1 MKTLNLDEQEM
12 VAGGHSIYH
21 LPHPHTPSPRRFPLW
36 PNPRPIP
43 YPPIDIEAI
52 TRELAQSGTISGV
65 SIVGSLAGIGIAA
78 PLTAA
83 PWGAGNC

>member
-1 MKTLNLDEQEM
+1 MQTLNLDEQEM

-21 LPHPHTPSPRRFPLW
+21 FPIPYW
-36 PNPRPIP
+36 PNPQRVRNT
-43 YPPIDIEAI
+43 PIDIEAI
-52 TRELAQSGTISGV
+52 KREIAQSGTISGV
-65 SIVGSLAGIGIAA
+65 SIVGSLAGIGISA

>member
-1 MKTLNLDEQEM
+1 MQTLNLNEQEM
-12 VAGGHSIYH
+12 VAGGHSIY
-21 LPHPHTPSPRRFPLW
+21 PFPFW

-43 YPPIDIEAI
+43 KPAIDIEAI
-52 TRELAQSGTISGV
+52 KREIAQSGTISGV

>member
-1 MKTLNLDEQEM
+1 MQILNLDEQEM

-21 LPHPHTPSPRRFPLW
+21 LPHTPSPRPFPYW

-65 SIVGSLAGIGIAA
+65 SIVGSLAGIDISA